1 MEMNTAELKIDII
14 NKITNLKEVRIV
26 EEIQKILDFELDQGV
41 FQLSEPQNK
50 RIIEAAQDDYLTDE
64 QANKDIDE
72 CLKNI
77 KLKFKNNID
86 IHLIS
91 IDEIYQKY
99 CEFSKT
105 LKKYIVSKRYF
116 EKYFYFK
123 FHEYIV
129 HDKFIDIVWLDT
141 Y

>member
-26 EEIQKILDFELDQGV
+26 EEIQKILNFELDQGV

-72 CLKNI
+72 
-77 KLKFKNNID
+77 
-86 IHLIS
+86 
-91 IDEIYQKY
+91 
-99 CEFSKT
+99 
-105 LKKYIVSKRYF
+105 
-116 EKYFYFK
+116 
-123 FHEYIV
+123 
-129 HDKFIDIVWLDT
+129 WL
-141 Y
+141 

>member
-41 FQLSEPQNK
+41 FQLSESQNK

-72 CLKNI
+72 
-77 KLKFKNNID
+77 
-86 IHLIS
+86 
-91 IDEIYQKY
+91 
-99 CEFSKT
+99 
-105 LKKYIVSKRYF
+105 
-116 EKYFYFK
+116 
-123 FHEYIV
+123 
-129 HDKFIDIVWLDT
+129 WLQGK
-141 Y
+141 

>member
-14 NKITNLKEVRIV
+14 NKISNLKEVRIV

-72 CLKNI
+72 
-77 KLKFKNNID
+77 
-86 IHLIS
+86 
-91 IDEIYQKY
+91 
-99 CEFSKT
+99 
-105 LKKYIVSKRYF
+105 
-116 EKYFYFK
+116 
-123 FHEYIV
+123 
-129 HDKFIDIVWLDT
+129 WL
-141 Y
+141 

>member
-72 CLKNI
+72 
-77 KLKFKNNID
+77 
-86 IHLIS
+86 
-91 IDEIYQKY
+91 
-99 CEFSKT
+99 
-105 LKKYIVSKRYF
+105 
-116 EKYFYFK
+116 
-123 FHEYIV
+123 
-129 HDKFIDIVWLDT
+129 WL
-141 Y
+141 

>member
-72 CLKNI
+72 
-77 KLKFKNNID
+77 
-86 IHLIS
+86 
-91 IDEIYQKY
+91 
-99 CEFSKT
+99 
-105 LKKYIVSKRYF
+105 
-116 EKYFYFK
+116 
-123 FHEYIV
+123 
-129 HDKFIDIVWLDT
+129 WLQGK
-141 Y
+141 

>member
-72 CLKNI
+72 
-77 KLKFKNNID
+77 
-86 IHLIS
+86 
-91 IDEIYQKY
+91 
-99 CEFSKT
+99 
-105 LKKYIVSKRYF
+105 
-116 EKYFYFK
+116 
-123 FHEYIV
+123 
-129 HDKFIDIVWLDT
+129 WLQRK
-141 Y
+141 